1 MLCKYGNEQ
10 SGVYQVLTSY
20 LTSRV
25 DTLANIKWYQD
36 NPLTSLRSNRF
47 NILFMMLECSTTFQ
61 ILSNPDI
68 WQTPN
73 QLLRA
78 VYSDIQVPEFLAGC
92 RALGLINKKVTGL
105 LQRVFESSDISI
117 TEINDIYQSL
127 VSCIE

>member
-1 MLCKYGNEQ
+1 
-10 SGVYQVLTSY
+10 
-20 LTSRV
+20 
-25 DTLANIKWYQD
+25 
-36 NPLTSLRSNRF
+36 
-47 NILFMMLECSTTFQ
+47 MMLECSTTFQ